1 MIYCLTGTL
10 LEKSLDNVVID
21 VQGVGFSLA
30 VPSTV
35 QGVLPAVGEKC
46 TLYTYLSVKE
56 DALDLYG
63 FADKAEQK
71 AFKTLISVS
80 GVGPK
85 AGLAILSVLSP
96 QKIALAVTTGD
107 YKSFTAANGVGPK
120 VAQRIVLELK
130 GKFSNDDV
138 AGGVTMADVQRTAVS
153 TGSVSQAIS
162 ALIALGYNQS
172 QAALA
177 VSKLDAEQDVQS
189 LIKQALK
196 LLAGGKI

>member
-1 MIYCLTGTL
+1 MIYSLTGILQEKTL
-10 LEKSLDNVVID
+10 ENVVID

-35 QGVLPAVGEKC
+35 AGALPPVGEKC

-63 FADKAEQK
+63 FADRAQQK

-85 AGLAILSVLSP
+85 AGLAILSVLTP

-130 GKFSNDDV
+130 GKFSNDSI
-138 AGGVTMADVQRTAVS
+138 AGVEMSDISTTVQSA
-153 TGSVSQAIS
+153 GAVSQAIS
-162 ALIALGYNQS
+162 ALVALGYNQS

-177 VSKLDAEQDVQS
+177 VSKLDANRDVQT

-196 LLAGGKI
+196 LIAGGKI

>member
-10 LEKSLDNVVID
+10 LEKSIENVVID
-21 VQGVGFSLA
+21 VQGVGFSIA

-35 QGVLPAVGEKC
+35 QGVLPAPGEKC

-85 AGLAILSVLSP
+85 AGLSILSVLSP

-107 YKSFTAANGVGPK
+107 YKAFTAANGVGPK

-138 AGGVTMADVQRTAVS
+138 AGVSMADVSRAAVA

-177 VSKLDAEQDVQS
+177 VSKLDSDLDVQT

-196 LLAGGKI
+196 LLAGGKL

>member
-10 LEKSLDNVVID
+10 LEKTLVNVVID

-35 QGVLPAVGEKC
+35 QGVLPAPGEKC

-85 AGLAILSVLSP
+85 AGLSILSVLSP

-107 YKSFTAANGVGPK
+107 YKAFTAANGVGPK

-138 AGGVTMADVQRTAVS
+138 AGVTMADVQKTAAS

-177 VSKLDAEQDVQS
+177 VSKLDADGDVQT

>member
-10 LEKSLDNVVID
+10 IEKSLDNVVID

-35 QGVLPAVGEKC
+35 QGVLPAPGEKC

-85 AGLAILSVLSP
+85 AGLAILSVLTP

-138 AGGVTMADVQRTAVS
+138 AGVTMADVGRTAVS

-177 VSKLDAEQDVQS
+177 ISKLDPEQDVQA
-189 LIKQALK
+189 LIKQALR

>member
-1 MIYCLTGTL
+1 MIYSLTGTL
-10 LEKSLDNVVID
+10 QEKNLDTVVID
-21 VQGVGFSLA
+21 VQGVGFVLT

-35 QGVLPAVGEKC
+35 AGVLPEIGQKC

-63 FADKAEQK
+63 FADRAEQRT
-71 AFKTLISVS
+71 FKTLISVS

-96 QKIALAVTTGD
+96 QKVALAVTTGD
-107 YKSFTAANGVGPK
+107 YKAFTAASGVGPK

-130 GKFSNDDV
+130 GKFSNDSI
-138 AGGVTMADVQRTAVS
+138 AGVEMGSVGTVVQSA
-153 TGSVSQAIS
+153 GAVSQAIS
-162 ALIALGYNQS
+162 ALVALGYNQS

-177 VSKLDAEQDVQS
+177 VSKLDADQDVQT
-189 LIKQALK
+189 LIKRALK
-196 LLAGGKI
+196 LIAGGKL

>member
-10 LEKSLDNVVID
+10 IEKTLEYVVID
-21 VQGVGFSLA
+21 AGGVGFLVS
-30 VPSTV
+30 VPSSV
-35 QGVLPAVGEKC
+35 QGVLPAEGEKC
-46 TLYTYLSVKE
+46 TLYTYMSVKE
-56 DALDLYG
+56 DSMDLYG
-63 FADKAEQK
+63 FADQAQQR

-85 AGLAILSVLSP
+85 AGLSILSVLSP

-107 YKSFTAANGVGPK
+107 YKAFTAANGVGPK

-138 AGGVTMADVQRTAVS
+138 AGVSMEDVSKTAVAS
-153 TGSVSQAIS
+153 GSVSQAIS

-177 VSKLDAEQDVQS
+177 ISKLDADSDVQT

>member
-10 LEKSLDNVVID
+10 LEKSIDNVVID
-21 VQGVGFSLA
+21 VQGVGFSIA

-35 QGVLPAVGEKC
+35 QGVLPAPGEKC

-85 AGLAILSVLSP
+85 AGLSILSVLSP

-107 YKSFTAANGVGPK
+107 YKAFTAANGVGPK

-138 AGGVTMADVQRTAVS
+138 AGVSMADVSKAAVA

-177 VSKLDAEQDVQS
+177 VSKLDSDLDVQT

-196 LLAGGKI
+196 LLAGGKL

>member
-1 MIYCLTGTL
+1 MIYSLTGILIEKTL
-10 LEKSLDNVVID
+10 ENVVID
-21 VQGVGFSLA
+21 VQGVGFSIA

-35 QGVLPAVGEKC
+35 QGVLPAPGEKC

-85 AGLAILSVLSP
+85 AGLSILSVLSP

-107 YKSFTAANGVGPK
+107 YKAFTAANGVGPK

-138 AGGVTMADVQRTAVS
+138 AGVSMADVSRTAVS

>member
-10 LEKSLDNVVID
+10 LEKSIENVVID
-21 VQGVGFSLA
+21 VQGVGFSIA

-35 QGVLPAVGEKC
+35 QGVLPAPGEKC

-85 AGLAILSVLSP
+85 AGLSILSVLSP

-107 YKSFTAANGVGPK
+107 YKAFTAANGVGPK

-138 AGGVTMADVQRTAVS
+138 AGVSMADVSRAAVA

-162 ALIALGYNQS
+162 ALITLGYNQS

-177 VSKLDAEQDVQS
+177 VSKLDSDLDVQT

-196 LLAGGKI
+196 LLAGGKL

>member
-10 LEKSLDNVVID
+10 IEKSLDNVVID

-35 QGVLPAVGEKC
+35 QGALPAPGEKC

-85 AGLAILSVLSP
+85 AGLAILSVLTP

-138 AGGVTMADVQRTAVS
+138 AGVTMADVGRTAVP

-177 VSKLDAEQDVQS
+177 ISKLDPEQDVQA
-189 LIKQALK
+189 LIKQALR

>member
-10 LEKSLDNVVID
+10 LEKSIENVVID
-21 VQGVGFSLA
+21 VQGVGFSIA

-35 QGVLPAVGEKC
+35 QGVLPAPGEKC

-85 AGLAILSVLSP
+85 AGLSILSVLSP

-107 YKSFTAANGVGPK
+107 YKAFTAANGVGPK

-138 AGGVTMADVQRTAVS
+138 VGVSMADVSRAAVA

-177 VSKLDAEQDVQS
+177 VSKLDSDLDVQT

-196 LLAGGKI
+196 LLAGGKL

>member
-10 LEKSLDNVVID
+10 LEKSLDSVVID

-35 QGVLPAVGEKC
+35 QSVLPAPGEKC

-138 AGGVTMADVQRTAVS
+138 AGVSMADVSRTAVS

-177 VSKLDAEQDVQS
+177 VSKLDPEQDVQS

>member
-10 LEKSLDNVVID
+10 LEKTIENVVID

-35 QGVLPAVGEKC
+35 QGVLPAPGEKC

-85 AGLAILSVLSP
+85 AGLSILSVLSP

-107 YKSFTAANGVGPK
+107 YKAFTAANGVGPK

-138 AGGVTMADVQRTAVS
+138 AGVSMADVSRTSVA

-177 VSKLDAEQDVQS
+177 VSKLDPEQDVQA

>member
-1 MIYCLTGTL
+1 MIYSLTGILQEKTL
-10 LEKSLDNVVID
+10 DTVVLD
-21 VQGVGFSLA
+21 VQGVGFVLT
-30 VPSTV
+30 VPQTV
-35 QGVLPAVGEKC
+35 AGVLPSIGEKC

-63 FADKAEQK
+63 FADRAEQK
-71 AFKTLISVS
+71 TFKTLISVS

-96 QKIALAVTTGD
+96 QKVALAVTTGD

-130 GKFSNDDV
+130 GKFSDDAIAGVEMGAV
-138 AGGVTMADVQRTAVS
+138 AQTAVS
-153 TGSVSQAIS
+153 TGAVSQAIS
-162 ALIALGYNQS
+162 ALVALGYNQS

-177 VSKLDAEQDVQS
+177 VSKLDRAQDVQS

-196 LLAGGKI
+196 LIAGGKL

>member
-10 LEKSLDNVVID
+10 LEKSIENVVID
-21 VQGVGFSLA
+21 VQGVGFSIA

-35 QGVLPAVGEKC
+35 QGVLPAPGEKC

-85 AGLAILSVLSP
+85 AGLSILSVLSP

-107 YKSFTAANGVGPK
+107 YKAFTAANGVGPK

-138 AGGVTMADVQRTAVS
+138 AGVSMADVSKAAVA

-177 VSKLDAEQDVQS
+177 VSKLDSDLDVQT

-196 LLAGGKI
+196 LLAGGKL

>member
-1 MIYCLTGTL
+1 MIYSLTGIL
-10 LEKSLDNVVID
+10 QEKNTDTAVID
-21 VQGVGFSLA
+21 VQGVGFMVF

-35 QGVLPAVGEKC
+35 AGALPSVGEKC

-63 FADKAEQK
+63 FADRAEQK

-85 AGLAILSVLSP
+85 AGLAILSVLTP
-96 QKIALAVTTGD
+96 QRIALAVTTGD
-107 YKSFTAANGVGPK
+107 YKAFTAANGVGPK

-130 GKFSNDDV
+130 GKFSNDSI
-138 AGGVTMADVQRTAVS
+138 AGAQLSGEGASQPA
-153 TGSVSQAIS
+153 GAVSQAIS
-162 ALIALGYNQS
+162 ALMALGYNQS
-172 QAALA
+172 RAALA
-177 VSKLDAEQDVQS
+177 VSKLDANQDVQS

-196 LLAGGKI
+196 LIAGGKI

>member
-1 MIYCLTGTL
+1 MIYSLTGILVEKTL
-10 LEKSLDNVVID
+10 ENVVID
-21 VQGVGFSLA
+21 VQGVGFSIA

-35 QGVLPAVGEKC
+35 QGVLPAPGEKC

-63 FADKAEQK
+63 FADRAEQK
-71 AFKTLISVS
+71 TFKTLISVS

-85 AGLAILSVLSP
+85 AGLSILSVLSP

-107 YKSFTAANGVGPK
+107 YKAFTAANGVGPK

-138 AGGVTMADVQRTAVS
+138 AGVSMADVSRTAVS

>member
-10 LEKSLDNVVID
+10 LEKTLDNVVID

-35 QGVLPAVGEKC
+35 QGVLPAPGEKC

-85 AGLAILSVLSP
+85 AGLSILSVLSP

-107 YKSFTAANGVGPK
+107 YKAFTAANGVGPK

-138 AGGVTMADVQRTAVS
+138 AGVTMADVQRTAVS

-177 VSKLDAEQDVQS
+177 VSKLDADGDVQT

>member
-1 MIYCLTGTL
+1 MIYCLTGIL
-10 LEKSLDNVVID
+10 IEKSLDNVVID

-35 QGVLPAVGEKC
+35 QGVLPAPGEKC

-85 AGLAILSVLSP
+85 AGLAILSVLTP

-138 AGGVTMADVQRTAVS
+138 AGVTMADVGRTAVS

-177 VSKLDAEQDVQS
+177 ISKLDPEQDVQA
-189 LIKQALK
+189 LIKQALR

>member
-1 MIYCLTGTL
+1 MIYSLTGILQEKTL
-10 LEKSLDNVVID
+10 DTVVLD
-21 VQGVGFSLA
+21 VQGVGFVLS
-30 VPSTV
+30 VPQTV
-35 QGVLPAVGEKC
+35 AGVLPAIGEKC

-63 FADKAEQK
+63 FADRAEQK
-71 AFKTLISVS
+71 TFKTLISVS

-96 QKIALAVTTGD
+96 QKVALAVTTGD

-130 GKFSNDDV
+130 GKFSDDSIAGVEMGAV
-138 AGGVTMADVQRTAVS
+138 ANTAVS
-153 TGSVSQAIS
+153 TGRVSQAIS
-162 ALIALGYNQS
+162 ALVALGYNQS

-177 VSKLDAEQDVQS
+177 VSKLDTSQDVQS

-196 LLAGGKI
+196 LIAGGKL

>member
-10 LEKSLDNVVID
+10 LEKSIENVVID
-21 VQGVGFSLA
+21 VQGVGFSIA

-35 QGVLPAVGEKC
+35 QGVLPAPGEKC

-85 AGLAILSVLSP
+85 AGLSILSVLSP

-107 YKSFTAANGVGPK
+107 YKAFTAANGVGPK

-138 AGGVTMADVQRTAVS
+138 AGVSMADVSRTAVA

-177 VSKLDAEQDVQS
+177 VSKLDSDLDVQT

-196 LLAGGKI
+196 LLAGGKL

>member
-1 MIYCLTGTL
+1 MIYSLTGIL
-10 LEKSLDNVVID
+10 QEKNVDTVVID
-21 VQGVGFSLA
+21 VQGVGFVLA

-35 QGVLPAVGEKC
+35 AGVLPEVGQKC

-63 FADKAEQK
+63 FADRAEQK
-71 AFKTLISVS
+71 TFKTLISVS

-96 QKIALAVTTGD
+96 QKVALAVTTGD
-107 YKSFTAANGVGPK
+107 FKAFTAASGVGPK

-130 GKFSNDDV
+130 GKFSNDSI
-138 AGGVTMADVQRTAVS
+138 AGVDMGAVGGTVQSA
-153 TGSVSQAIS
+153 GSVSQAIS
-162 ALIALGYNQS
+162 ALVALGYNQS

-177 VSKLDAEQDVQS
+177 VSKLDSDRDVQT

-196 LLAGGKI
+196 LIAGGKL

>member
-1 MIYCLTGTL
+1 MIYSLTGILVEKTL
-10 LEKSLDNVVID
+10 ENVVID
-21 VQGVGFSLA
+21 VQGVGFSIA

-35 QGVLPAVGEKC
+35 QGVLPAPGEKC

-85 AGLAILSVLSP
+85 AGLSILSVLSP

-107 YKSFTAANGVGPK
+107 YKAFTAANGVGPK

-138 AGGVTMADVQRTAVS
+138 AGVSMADVSRTAVS
-153 TGSVSQAIS
+153 TGSVSHAIS

>member
-1 MIYCLTGTL
+1 MIYSLTGVL
-10 LEKSLDNVVID
+10 QEKNIDSVVLD
-21 VQGVGFSLA
+21 VQGVGFVLS

-35 QGVLPAVGEKC
+35 AGVLPETGEKC

-63 FADKAEQK
+63 FADRAEQR

-85 AGLAILSVLSP
+85 AGLSILSVLSP

-107 YKSFTAANGVGPK
+107 YKAFTAANGVGPK

-130 GKFSNDDV
+130 GKFSNDSIAGVEMGSV
-138 AGGVTMADVQRTAVS
+138 ATAAQS
-153 TGSVSQAIS
+153 TGAVSQAIS
-162 ALIALGYNQS
+162 ALVALGYNQS

-177 VSKLDAEQDVQS
+177 VSKLDTNQDVQS

-196 LLAGGKI
+196 LIAGGKI

>member
-1 MIYCLTGTL
+1 MIYSLTGIL
-10 LEKSLDNVVID
+10 QEKTPDTVVID
-21 VQGVGFSLA
+21 VQGVGFVLA
-30 VPSTV
+30 VPSIV
-35 QGVLPAVGEKC
+35 RGVLPDVGQKC

-63 FADKAEQK
+63 FADRAEQK
-71 AFKTLISVS
+71 TFKTLISVS

-107 YKSFTAANGVGPK
+107 YKAFTAANGVGPK

-130 GKFSNDDV
+130 GKFSNDSI
-138 AGGVTMADVQRTAVS
+138 AGVEMSGVSAVVQSA
-153 TGSVSQAIS
+153 GAVSQAIS
-162 ALIALGYNQS
+162 ALVALGYNQS

-177 VSKLDAEQDVQS
+177 VSKLDGTQDVQT

-196 LLAGGKI
+196 LIAGGKL

>member
-80 GVGPK
+80 GGC
-85 AGLAILSVLSP
+85 AYL
-96 QKIALAVTTGD
+96 T
-107 YKSFTAANGVGPK
+107 SFVFANGRCEIVFNSK
-120 VAQRIVLELK
+120 CCCRIL
-130 GKFSNDDV
+130 
-138 AGGVTMADVQRTAVS
+138 
-153 TGSVSQAIS
+153 
-162 ALIALGYNQS
+162 LIA
-172 QAALA
+172 
-177 VSKLDAEQDVQS
+177 
-189 LIKQALK
+189 
-196 LLAGGKI
+196 

>member
-10 LEKSLDNVVID
+10 LEKTIENVVID

-35 QGVLPAVGEKC
+35 QGVLPVPGEKC

-85 AGLAILSVLSP
+85 AGLSILSVLSP

-107 YKSFTAANGVGPK
+107 YKAFTAANGVGPK

-138 AGGVTMADVQRTAVS
+138 AGVSMADVSRTSVA

-177 VSKLDAEQDVQS
+177 VSKLDPEQDVQA

>member
-10 LEKSLDNVVID
+10 LEKTLDNVVID

-35 QGVLPAVGEKC
+35 QGVLPAPGEKC

-85 AGLAILSVLSP
+85 AGLSILSVLSP

-107 YKSFTAANGVGPK
+107 YKAFTAANGVGPK

-138 AGGVTMADVQRTAVS
+138 AGVTMADVQRTVVS

-177 VSKLDAEQDVQS
+177 VSKLDADGDVQT

>member
-10 LEKSLDNVVID
+10 LEKTLDNVVID

-35 QGVLPAVGEKC
+35 QGVLPAPGEKC

-85 AGLAILSVLSP
+85 AGLSILSVLSP

-107 YKSFTAANGVGPK
+107 YKAFTAANGVGPK

-138 AGGVTMADVQRTAVS
+138 AGVTMADVQKTAAS

-177 VSKLDAEQDVQS
+177 VSKLDADGDVQT

>member
-35 QGVLPAVGEKC
+35 QGVLPAPGEKC

-71 AFKTLISVS
+71 TFKTLISVS

-107 YKSFTAANGVGPK
+107 YKAFTAANGVGPK

-138 AGGVTMADVQRTAVS
+138 AGVSMADVSRTAVS

-177 VSKLDAEQDVQS
+177 VSKLDAGQDVQS

>member
-63 FADKAEQK
+63 FADKSEQK

-80 GVGPK
+80 
-85 AGLAILSVLSP
+85 
-96 QKIALAVTTGD
+96 
-107 YKSFTAANGVGPK
+107 GVGPK

>member
-1 MIYCLTGTL
+1 MLT
-10 LEKSLDNVVID
+10 
-21 VQGVGFSLA
+21 
-30 VPSTV
+30 
-35 QGVLPAVGEKC
+35 
-46 TLYTYLSVKE
+46 
-56 DALDLYG
+56 
-63 FADKAEQK
+63 
-71 AFKTLISVS
+71 
-80 GVGPK
+80 
-85 AGLAILSVLSP
+85 P

-138 AGGVTMADVQRTAVS
+138 AGVTMADVGRTAVS

-177 VSKLDAEQDVQS
+177 ISKLDPEQDVQA
-189 LIKQALK
+189 LIKQALR

>member
-10 LEKSLDNVVID
+10 IEKSLDNVVID

-35 QGVLPAVGEKC
+35 QGALPAPGEKC

-85 AGLAILSVLSP
+85 AGLAILSVLTP

-138 AGGVTMADVQRTAVS
+138 AGVTMADVGRTAVS

-177 VSKLDAEQDVQS
+177 ISKLDPEQDVQA
-189 LIKQALK
+189 LIKQALR

>member
-10 LEKSLDNVVID
+10 LEKTLDNVVID

-30 VPSTV
+30 VPYIV
-35 QGVLPAVGEKC
+35 QGVLPAPGEKC

-85 AGLAILSVLSP
+85 AGLSILSVLSP

-107 YKSFTAANGVGPK
+107 YKAFTAANGVGPK

-138 AGGVTMADVQRTAVS
+138 AGVTMADVQRTAVS

-177 VSKLDAEQDVQS
+177 VSKLDADGDVQT